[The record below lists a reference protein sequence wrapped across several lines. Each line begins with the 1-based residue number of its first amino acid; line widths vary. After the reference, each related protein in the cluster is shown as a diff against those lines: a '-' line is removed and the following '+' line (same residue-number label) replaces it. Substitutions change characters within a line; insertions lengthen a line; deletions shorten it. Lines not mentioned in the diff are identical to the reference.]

1 MKVKNKEHFF
11 RHSRGWFLFSKV
23 IFFYLRLFYKKIVVE
38 GKENIPN
45 DNPVIFAPNHQN
57 ALMDPLVLIYANR
70 MQTVFLARADV
81 FNIPVLRDFFHWLKM
96 LPVFRIRDG
105 AENLHNNDKSFNF
118 ALEVLENSRSVGI
131 FPEATHTNLRRLLP
145 LKKGIPRLA
154 FLAESKNNFSLGI
167 KVVPVGIHYS
177 DYEKMHSV
185 VHIRF
190 GKPIDV
196 AQFQQDF
203 LQNQQKAM
211 LLLRDEISR
220 KLSELTINIRD
231 THRYDTI
238 YRASELLSKSLLLHS
253 GKNKMSHK
261 SEFATQLALTRILE
275 EQGVS
280 EANHTAQL
288 MEQTENLLTLLDKA
302 KVRALPFGVKPG
314 IMKIFCLKI
323 GLLLMFPVY
332 LYGAVNGIPKS
343 FLLQL
348 LLRKFKDR
356 QFHSS
361 VKFLWGLAVAPLF
374 FLIQAALVWLF
385 TGSFFIG
392 LAYLASLPLVVIF
405 SKIYRIWF
413 QQFLSA
419 IRLLHQRFFQPQDFS
434 RLYNSFKTVM
444 DALVKSFQST

>member
-1 MKVKNKEHFF
+1 M
-11 RHSRGWFLFSKV
+11 FSKV

-45 DNPVIFAPNHQN
+45 DAPVIFAPNHQN
-57 ALMDPLVLIYANR
+57 ALMDPLILIFANR

-81 FNIPVLRDFFHWLKM
+81 FNIPVLRDFFYWLKM

-105 AENLHNNDKSFNF
+105 AENLHNNDKSFHI
-118 ALEVLENSRSVGI
+118 ALEVLENRRSVGI

-154 FLAESKNNFSLGI
+154 FLAESKNNFSLRI

-190 GKPIDV
+190 GEPIEF

-203 LQNQQKAM
+203 MQNQQKAM

-238 YRASELLSKSLLLHS
+238 YRASEFLARPLLLHS
-253 GKNKMSHK
+253 GKNKVHHK
-261 SEFATQLALTRILE
+261 SGFDTQLAVSRILE
-275 EQGVS
+275 EQGGS
-280 EANHTAQL
+280 EANHPDQL
-288 MEQTENLLTLLDKA
+288 IEQTEHLLTLLDKA
-302 KVRALPFGVKPG
+302 KVKSLHFGVKPG
-314 IMKIFCLKI
+314 ILKISCLKI

-361 VKFLWGLAVAPLF
+361 VKFLWGLVVAPLF
-374 FLIQAALVWLF
+374 FLAQAALVWLF
-385 TGSFFIG
+385 SGSFFIG

-419 IRLLHQRFFQPQDFS
+419 LRLLHLRFFQPRVFS
-434 RLYNSFKTVM
+434 ILFDAYNSVLKALAKT
-444 DALVKSFQST
+444 F